1 MILQEKTIHHGRSA
15 IFAQRRLE
23 APLEAPPSLRP
34 RAAGCSHLQGSN
46 SRSPSNPASATIA
59 RGRMWLKSMGEPD
72 NGEHMSNN
80 TGVFRQSKKK
90 LQDGSVNG
98 LNSFALMFNVYRI
111 QEAPTFH
118 LKAKGNKMFAFY
130 VKLIYKCFQIRLVM
144 QH

>member
-1 MILQEKTIHHGRSA
+1 MILHEKTIHHGRSA
-15 IFAQRRLE
+15 IFAQLRLE

-34 RAAGCSHLQGSN
+34 RAAGCPHLQGSN

-59 RGRMWLKSMGEPD
+59 QGRMLKSMGELD

-90 LQDGSVNG
+90 RQDGAVNG
-98 LNSFALMFNVYRI
+98 LNSFALMTNVYRI

-118 LKAKGNKMFAFY
+118 LK
-130 VKLIYKCFQIRLVM
+130 V
-144 QH
+144 